1 MLKNHEKE
9 LMISINLFLDNILKI
24 NNLFKT
30 LLQKYFDQKFD
41 DVQKVTDQISN
52 LESECD
58 ALRRDVERRIYSE
71 TLIPEIRGDVL
82 GMLENLD
89 KIPGQI
95 QGNAHSFNTEKPKV
109 NAELDKNFLKL
120 CDYASECISLLI
132 EGSRSFFTDKKITI
146 AKCLEVS
153 KVESKADKISTE
165 LKKTIFTNNI
175 IIDAVLT
182 DYGRQKLAG
191 TGNLGITQYAF
202 ANQPV
207 DWQLGFQKAAS
218 ESMREIVAFHDYLL
232 LPIIIAIS
240 VFVLFLMLYACIR
253 FRASANPNPSKR
265 THNVAVEVL
274 WTLIPC
280 LILIVIAV
288 PSFKIL
294 YKQDAIPK
302 ADLTIK
308 AIGYQWYWGY
318 EYPDENIIFESYM
331 VEDKDLRPDQPRL
344 LAVDNEVVVPVN
356 KVVKVLIT
364 ANDVLHAWALPS
376 FGVKRDAVPGRI
388 NETWFKAEKVGTY
401 YGQCSELCGIKH
413 AFMPIT
419 VKVVTDEEYED
430 WLSEAKEKFA
440 KEEIENNNLK
450 LVSK

>member
-1 MLKNHEKE
+1 M
-9 LMISINLFLDNILKI
+9 
-24 NNLFKT
+24 
-30 LLQKYFDQKFD
+30 
-41 DVQKVTDQISN
+41 
-52 LESECD
+52 
-58 ALRRDVERRIYSE
+58 
-71 TLIPEIRGDVL
+71 
-82 GMLENLD
+82 
-89 KIPGQI
+89 
-95 QGNAHSFNTEKPKV
+95 
-109 NAELDKNFLKL
+109 
-120 CDYASECISLLI
+120 
-132 EGSRSFFTDKKITI
+132 
-146 AKCLEVS
+146 
-153 KVESKADKISTE
+153 
-165 LKKTIFTNNI
+165 
-175 IIDAVLT
+175 
-182 DYGRQKLAG
+182 
-191 TGNLGITQYAF
+191 
-202 ANQPV
+202 
-207 DWQLGFQKAAS
+207 
-218 ESMREIVAFHDYLL
+218 
-232 LPIIIAIS
+232 
-240 VFVLFLMLYACIR
+240 
-253 FRASANPNPSKR
+253 
-265 THNVAVEVL
+265 
-274 WTLIPC
+274 
-280 LILIVIAV
+280 AV

-331 VEDKDLRPDQPRL
+331 LEDKDLGPDQPRL

-419 VKVVTDEEYED
+419 VKVVTEEEYEF

-440 KEEIENNNLK
+440 KEETENNNIK